1 MGNRNMKIIGAV
13 GTVAGAGVTIY
24 GVSKYKSANLMY
36 KTCMAVGVKS
46 ADIWSRRMSDY
57 EVYIIVG
64 AIVLLIGAIVLI
76 AGFLVQGKQN
86 QFTVSQE
93 KEGSTSEK
101 LAELQKMQSAN
112 LISQDEYERKRKEI
126 IDKM

>member
-13 GTVAGAGVTIY
+13 GTIAGAGVTIF
-24 GVSKYKSANLMY
+24 GVTKYQSANVMY
-36 KTCMAVGVKS
+36 KTSKAVGVS
-46 ADIWSRRMSDY
+46 ADIWDSHMSDY
-57 EVYIIVG
+57 KIYIIIG

-76 AGFLVQGKQN
+76 SGFLVQGKQN

-101 LAELQKMQSAN
+101 LAELQKMLNAN
-112 LISQDEYERKRKEI
+112 LISKDEYERKRKEI